1 MCDASSHSHPGGR
14 GDTRE
19 DWDDEQSQQS
29 DENTEMQRW
38 KMHIFRMETVCIKS
52 FHHRVQDLI
61 SFYVWVKL
69 LLFLPTTQA
78 ASGAPGAKYKVHIK
92 YAEVSYKLR
101 ERERVELSFTQGR
114 EELRKQEG
122 RLKQNWLLDPCRRSR
137 QAGSSPADSI
147 TLIISPLW
155 PHFCQ
160 LCCDLCSFL
169 FYSQMPAPALVWP
182 HSGSGSARSQASPRR
197 GLVARTWSCCSDTRR
212 CPCKIRFIGFNL
224 KQLS

>member
-1 MCDASSHSHPGGR
+1 
-14 GDTRE
+14 
-19 DWDDEQSQQS
+19 
-29 DENTEMQRW
+29 
-38 KMHIFRMETVCIKS
+38 MHIFRMEPVCIRS

-78 ASGAPGAKYKVHIK
+78 ASGLLVLSTK
-92 YAEVSYKLR
+92 STSNMQKLATNY

-137 QAGSSPADSI
+137 QAGSSPAVSI
-147 TLIISPLW
+147 ALIISPLW

-212 CPCKIRFIGFNL
+212 CPCKNKIYWF
-224 KQLS
+224 